1 MTASEFSVN
10 ITDIA
15 LPNDYGVAKKDGLV
29 IFIPGAVIGDRVTVK
44 IGRENKRFAY
54 GQITRIDVPSPHR
67 IPPACPY
74 FGSCGGCTLQQLQ
87 YDKQL
92 EIKQRYL
99 LENLSRIGG
108 IRLESIET
116 FPVKPSPELY
126 FYRNKLELSFG
137 ERNGEVIL
145 GLRER
150 MSPFKSYTASVISLN
165 KCPVFP
171 CCRKDRPHYR

>member
-54 GQITRIDVPSPHR
+54 GQITRIDVPSRHR
-67 IPPACPY
+67 IPRHVL
-74 FGSCGGCTLQQLQ
+74 FWLCGQMHSATTAVRQTAGNQT
-87 YDKQL
+87 KIFVGKL
-92 EIKQRYL
+92 EPHR
-99 LENLSRIGG
+99 G

-116 FPVKPSPELY
+116 F
-126 FYRNKLELSFG
+126 R
-137 ERNGEVIL
+137 
-145 GLRER
+145 
-150 MSPFKSYTASVISLN
+150 LN
-165 KCPVFP
+165 HP
-171 CCRKDRPHYR
+171 